1 MSEKKKK
8 SKIVDV
14 IFWIVMALVAV
25 ALLCVVFLGK
35 QSDRPTFLFGK
46 AMLWVETESM
56 DPTIEAKSYIAVHES
71 DGKDLNV
78 GEVITFVCQD
88 QTQATYGKL
97 ITHRIVEAT
106 ADGYK
111 TKGDNKLSNVD
122 PWTVATDDVV
132 AVYDNN
138 LPFMTFVGRVF
149 SSWVGLMIIGLVF
162 VLTMGFV
169 YIPDMVAA
177 VKNDTDEDVQQAKQA
192 EIERLV
198 AEEVARLAAQ
208 SNAPNSA
215 EIGNDTAVENNDV
228 VSENADTKSD
238 EPTDEQP
245 TTNSDNN

>member
-46 AMLWVETESM
+46 VMLWVETESM
-56 DPTIEAKSYIAVHES
+56 DPTIEAKSYISVRQT
-71 DGKDLNV
+71 DGKNLKV
-78 GEVITFVCQD
+78 GDIITFVCRD
-88 QTQATYGKL
+88 QTQPTYGKL
-97 ITHRIVEAT
+97 ITHRIVEVT

-169 YIPDMVAA
+169 YVPDLIAA
-177 VKNDTDEDVQQAKQA
+177 VKSENEESADQIKQR

-198 AEEVARLAAQ
+198 AEEVARLNAQ
-208 SNAPNSA
+208 NKA
-215 EIGNDTAVENNDV
+215 NNEFVAIETTMPTQDETSDIDV
-228 VSENADTKSD
+228 DVK
-238 EPTDEQP
+238 
-245 TTNSDNN
+245 

>member
-78 GEVITFVCQD
+78 GDVITFVCQD
-88 QTQATYGKL
+88 QSQATYGKL
-97 ITHRIVEAT
+97 ITHRIVEVT

-177 VKNDTDEDVQQAKQA
+177 VKNDTDKDVQQAKQA

-198 AEEVARLAAQ
+198 AEEVARLNAQ
-208 SNAPNSA
+208 NNA
-215 EIGNDTAVENNDV
+215 NNEVVANETTMPTQDETSDIDADV
-228 VSENADTKSD
+228 K
-238 EPTDEQP
+238 
-245 TTNSDNN
+245 

>member
-46 AMLWVETESM
+46 TMLWVETESM
-56 DPTIEAKSYIAVHES
+56 DPTIEAKSYISVRQT
-71 DGKDLNV
+71 DGKNLKV
-78 GEVITFVCQD
+78 GDVITFVCRD
-88 QTQATYGKL
+88 QTQLTYGKL
-97 ITHRIVEAT
+97 ITHRIVEVT

-162 VLTMGFV
+162 ILTMGFV
-169 YIPDMVAA
+169 YVPDLIAA
-177 VKNDTDEDVQQAKQA
+177 VKSENEESADQIKQR

-208 SNAPNSA
+208 NKA
-215 EIGNDTAVENNDV
+215 NNEFVANETTMPTQDETSDIDGV
-228 VSENADTKSD
+228 VK
-238 EPTDEQP
+238 
-245 TTNSDNN
+245 

>member
-8 SKIVDV
+8 SKIADV

-56 DPTIEAKSYIAVHES
+56 DPTIEAKSYISVRQT
-71 DGKDLNV
+71 DGKNLKV
-78 GEVITFVCQD
+78 GDIITFVCRD
-88 QTQATYGKL
+88 QTQPTYGKL
-97 ITHRIVEAT
+97 ITHRIHEVT

-169 YIPDMVAA
+169 YVPDLIAA
-177 VKNDTDEDVQQAKQA
+177 VKSENEESADQIKQR

-198 AEEVARLAAQ
+198 AEEVARLNAQ
-208 SNAPNSA
+208 NNA
-215 EIGNDTAVENNDV
+215 NNEVVANETTMRTQDETSDIDV
-228 VSENADTKSD
+228 DVK
-238 EPTDEQP
+238 
-245 TTNSDNN
+245 

>member
-46 AMLWVETESM
+46 TMLWVETESM
-56 DPTIEAKSYIAVHES
+56 DPTIEAKSYISVRQT
-71 DGKDLNV
+71 DGKNLKV
-78 GEVITFVCQD
+78 GDIITFVCRD
-88 QTQATYGKL
+88 QTQPTYGKL
-97 ITHRIVEAT
+97 ITHRIHEVT

-169 YIPDMVAA
+169 YVPDLIAA
-177 VKNDTDEDVQQAKQA
+177 VKSENEESADQIKQR

-198 AEEVARLAAQ
+198 AEEVARLNAQ
-208 SNAPNSA
+208 NKA
-215 EIGNDTAVENNDV
+215 NNEFVAIETTMPTQDETSDIDV
-228 VSENADTKSD
+228 DVK
-238 EPTDEQP
+238 
-245 TTNSDNN
+245 

>member
-8 SKIVDV
+8 SKIADV

-56 DPTIEAKSYIAVHES
+56 DPTIEAKSYISVRQT
-71 DGKDLNV
+71 DGKNLKV
-78 GEVITFVCQD
+78 GDIITFVCRD
-88 QTQATYGKL
+88 QTQPTYGKL
-97 ITHRIVEAT
+97 ITHRIHEVT

-149 SSWVGLMIIGLVF
+149 SSWVGLMIIVLVF

-169 YIPDMVAA
+169 YVPDLIAA
-177 VKNDTDEDVQQAKQA
+177 VKSENEESADQIKQR
-192 EIERLV
+192 EIDRLV
-198 AEEVARLAAQ
+198 AEEVARLNAQ
-208 SNAPNSA
+208 NNA
-215 EIGNDTAVENNDV
+215 NNEVVANETTMPTQDETSDIDV
-228 VSENADTKSD
+228 DVK
-238 EPTDEQP
+238 
-245 TTNSDNN
+245 